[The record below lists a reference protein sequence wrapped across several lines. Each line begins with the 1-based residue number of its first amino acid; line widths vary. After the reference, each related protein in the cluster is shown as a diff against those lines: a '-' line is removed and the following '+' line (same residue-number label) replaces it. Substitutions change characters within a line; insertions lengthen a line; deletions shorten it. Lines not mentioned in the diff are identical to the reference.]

1 MPTTEKISHFKEQV
15 WQLLYDNCPNGGNTR
30 QSFADALEE
39 IAIDVRG
46 FIVEPKSKKTDYTIQ
61 FISPT
66 GKELGS
72 FQLPNYK
79 TQQVLGTIRSI
90 HRVDEER
97 VNTFMHPPSEEEIKR
112 SKEAGK
118 LADKAQAIITLIEP

>member
-1 MPTTEKISHFKEQV
+1 MPTTEKISHFKKQV
-15 WQLLYDNCPNGGNTR
+15 WQLLYEDCPAGNTR

-72 FQLPNYK
+72 FHLPDWR
-79 TQQVLGTIRSI
+79 TQRVLGTISSI
-90 HRVDEER
+90 HREDEDY
-97 VNTFMHPPSEEEIKR
+97 VNKLVNPPSEEEIKR

-118 LADKAQAIITLIEP
+118 LAEKAEAIITLIEP

>member
-1 MPTTEKISHFKEQV
+1 MPTTEKISHFKKQV
-15 WQLLYDNCPNGGNTR
+15 WQLLYEDCPAGNTR

-66 GKELGS
+66 GEELGS
-72 FQLPNYK
+72 FHLPDYQ
-79 TQQVLGTIRSI
+79 TQKVLSTIRSL
-90 HRVDEER
+90 HRVDEDR
-97 VNTFMHPPSEEEIKR
+97 INWKVNPPSEEEIKL

-118 LADKAQAIITLIEP
+118 VADKAQAIITLIEP